1 MVSICYQLMS
11 FILLTQS
18 SFPGHQHLQK
28 SSNNVS
34 LVFLFLTPITIQE
47 TLDFCNL
54 CQRSQL
60 LLFVKQKS
68 KKS

>member
-34 LVFLFLTPITIQE
+34 VVFLFLTRIIYTGDPW
-47 TLDFCNL
+47 
-54 CQRSQL
+54 
-60 LLFVKQKS
+60 FVQSAKGQCFYYL
-68 KKS
+68 

>member
-34 LVFLFLTPITIQE
+34 EVSLFLTPLTIQE
-47 TLDFCNL
+47 TLGLCNL
-54 CQRSQL
+54 CKRSLL
-60 LLFVKQKS
+60 LLFVKNA
-68 KKS
+68 KKP

>member
-28 SSNNVS
+28 GSNNVR
-34 LVFLFLTPITIQE
+34 VAFLFLTPINHAG
-47 TLDFCNL
+47 DPG
-54 CQRSQL
+54 
-60 LLFVKQKS
+60 FVQS
-68 KKS
+68 V